1 MSRGDTSDFSQDE
14 IEGMESEWIHIGKS
28 DWKPAILLKMRRD
41 GHETSPVDT
50 GESDLKPEDSAPHK
64 RSTLGRW
71 IVLAMVLPFLVAIP
85 LIFSPWFR
93 DTRSHNAEVNV
104 EMIEAIDAGNLARV
118 SALLADGASVNA
130 KTKSGLTALSVATIR
145 GETAIAKLLIE
156 RGASLDARDKSGTQ
170 ATPGN
175 AAIHWAAIY
184 GRTEILKTLLEHG
197 MVPDQRDR
205 NGKTLLMLAAEN
217 GHLQTVQF
225 LLERGADPNAKSLM
239 GETPFVCAERSGK
252 SEVKET
258 IQHAILSTH

>member
-1 MSRGDTSDFSQDE
+1 MYLIISAKGYNHFMQNPLPAS
-14 IEGMESEWIHIGKS
+14 ES
-28 DWKPAILLKMRRD
+28 L
-41 GHETSPVDT
+41 ET
-50 GESDLKPEDSAPHK
+50 DSALQK
-64 RSTLGRW
+64 RSALGRW
-71 IVLAMVLPFLVAIP
+71 IVLVMVLPFLVAIP

-145 GETAIAKLLIE
+145 GETAIARLLIE

-239 GETPFVCAERSGK
+239 GETPSVCAERSGK
-252 SEVKET
+252 PEVMEA
-258 IQHAILSTH
+258 IEHAIVSTH